1 MPAKKTTDG
10 TIHVPQLA
18 QERQTFVLT
27 GTTGLICHRMGAK
40 AKHTLLVGGGR
51 KTAAERLELKHDPVA
66 EFRDSMDIE
75 QDFHP
80 HSHVTFP
87 AMAFKSAMATAAL
100 VVAGI
105 RKTDVQ
111 RMIYIP
117 EDRVPVFGVP
127 RLRMDIVRSADM
139 NKTPDVRTRA
149 FFPTWA
155 TALTVEWSKPMLSE
169 TSIVALLHN
178 AGRVC
183 GIGDWRQ
190 EKGKGSF
197 GTFTV
202 EKVGG
207 DLPDDVSL
215 LDSADQWD
223 AIENPVAA
231 NTETQRLL
239 VDFAAE
245 VEARR

>member
-1 MPAKKTTDG
+1 MPPKKPTDTG
-10 TIHVPQLA
+10 IVVPQLA
-18 QERQTFVLT
+18 QGRETFVLT

-40 AKHTLLVGGGR
+40 AKHTLLVGGKR
-51 KTAAERLELKHDPVA
+51 KTAAERLELKHDPIT
-66 EFRDSMDIE
+66 EFRDSMDI
-75 QDFHP
+75 DKDYHP

-117 EDRVPVFGVP
+117 EDRVPVFGIP
-127 RLRMDIVRSADM
+127 LLRMDIVRSADM

-149 FFPTWA
+149 FFAQWA
-155 TALTVEWSKPMLSE
+155 TVLTVEWSKPMLSE
-169 TSIVALLHN
+169 QSVTALLHN

-202 EKVGG
+202 EKLGAT
-207 DLPDDVSL
+207 LPDDASL
-215 LDSADQWD
+215 LDAAAQWN

-231 NTETQRLL
+231 NPETQRLL
-239 VDFAAE
+239 VGFADE
-245 VEARR
+245 VVARQ